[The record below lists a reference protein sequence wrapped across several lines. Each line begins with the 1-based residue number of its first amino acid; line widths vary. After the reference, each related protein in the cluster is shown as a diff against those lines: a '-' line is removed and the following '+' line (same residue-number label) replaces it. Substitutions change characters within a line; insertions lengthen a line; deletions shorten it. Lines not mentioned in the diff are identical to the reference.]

1 MQWIYINKLPICFRS
16 LTILN
21 DEDEDDEEEDQDKFN
36 GNGFL
41 SIGSDYFSSKG
52 IASPTDFQEDSS
64 EPFDLRYHHTFAS
77 LPADQSHFT
86 TSTRNTKVNYFF

>member
-1 MQWIYINKLPICFRS
+1 M
-16 LTILN
+16 N

-41 SIGSDYFSSKG
+41 SIGSDYFSNKG
-52 IASPTDFQEDSS
+52 IASPTEFQEDPS

-86 TSTRNTKVNYFF
+86 TSTRNTKVLFLLIVLKDMPLNAI